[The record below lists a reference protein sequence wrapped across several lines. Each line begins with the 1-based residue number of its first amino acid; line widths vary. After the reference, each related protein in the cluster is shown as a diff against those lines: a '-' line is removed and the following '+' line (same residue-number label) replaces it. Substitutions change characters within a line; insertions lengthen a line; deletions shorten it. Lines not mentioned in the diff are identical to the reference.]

1 MKKENPIGK
10 NIDLIP
16 FLQKIVRQNTKG
28 YQSDLRYDVQR
39 LKDAVTAP
47 SLEDRVFYWMS
58 RPHGTW
64 CVRERDA
71 FLQGTDGHTIW
82 SHYADTPEGIAAY
95 RMTVTGLGAKGPVGE
110 AVKLDYPAQ
119 VKRVEQNALPLSHV
133 ELTFHSGDQ
142 MTMPMEQYLEQ
153 REYLFQEY
161 GMIVHLRYCPWDE
174 TELARV
180 IEEEHRQQARE
191 AARLEKAPRQ
201 KPRSRQR

>member
-1 MKKENPIGK
+1 MEKETRMGK

-64 CVRERDA
+64 CVLERDA

-82 SHYADTPEGIAAY
+82 SHYADAPEGIAAY
-95 RMTVTGLGAKGPVGE
+95 RLTVTGLGAKGPVGE

-119 VKRVEQNALPLSHV
+119 VKRVEQNALPLSHM
-133 ELTFHSGDQ
+133 ELTFRSGDQ
-142 MTMPMEQYLEQ
+142 MTMPREQYLER
-153 REYLFQEY
+153 RESLFQEY
-161 GMIVHLRYCPWDE
+161 GMIVHLRCCPWDE
-174 TELARV
+174 AELARV
-180 IEEEHRQQARE
+180 IEEEHRQQEFE
-191 AARLEKAPRQ
+191 AASREKTLQQ
-201 KPRSRQR
+201 KPRFRQR